1 MNQPAAYALKING
14 LSYADWED
22 EADRLRQVA
31 ARKGRI
37 LKRDSKRTQELLAN
51 LAAELEAID
60 HVLPGLRGLDA
71 IRVQCTRDLVVALEA
86 SLSETLRRIEDRP
99 SRRDPPLSQVATMI
113 SGATAEEPSEAS

>member
-60 HVLPGLRGLDA
+60 DVLPGLKGLDS

-86 SLSETLRRIEDRP
+86 SLSETMRRMEDRAG
-99 SRRDPPLSQVATMI
+99 RR
-113 SGATAEEPSEAS
+113 EPSSAPATTMSPAADEDN

>member
-22 EADRLRQVA
+22 EADRLRQIA

-37 LKRDSKRTQELLAN
+37 LKRDSKRTQELLAS

-60 HVLPGLRGLDA
+60 QVLPGLRGLDA
-71 IRVQCTRDLVVALEA
+71 IRVQCTRDLVVALQA
-86 SLSETLRRIEDRP
+86 GLGETLRRMEDRP
-99 SRRDPPLSQVATMI
+99 AKRDPSPSRL
-113 SGATAEEPSEAS
+113 ATAMADAAAEESTEEN

>member
-60 HVLPGLRGLDA
+60 GVLPGLEGLDS

-86 SLSETLRRIEDRP
+86 SLSETLRRMEDRAG
-99 SRRDPPLSQVATMI
+99 RR
-113 SGATAEEPSEAS
+113 EPSNAPATTMSPAADEETTEAG